1 VRIFVFVFVASMLP
15 AFFQSRDCDTLEK
28 CQAAT
33 QAAPYSS
40 LAHYRMGEI
49 LFKMENPS
57 ECNTGHP
64 LPCKYYQSAANQFR
78 RALDGDLD
86 PKWVEVWAF
95 IYLGKI
101 FDASGQRER
110 ALQQYRRALQ
120 TKDNTRSAQ
129 DEAAKY
135 MTSPFRNSS
144 N

>member
-1 VRIFVFVFVASMLP
+1 M
-15 AFFQSRDCDTLEK
+15 
-28 CQAAT
+28 
-33 QAAPYSS
+33 
-40 LAHYRMGEI
+40 AHYRMGEI
-49 LFKMENPS
+49 LFKMESPS

-86 PKWVEVWAF
+86 PKWIEVWSR

-101 FDASGQRER
+101 YDASGQRDR
-110 ALQQYRRALQ
+110 ALGQYRQARQ

-135 MTSPFRNSS
+135 IASPFRIPS